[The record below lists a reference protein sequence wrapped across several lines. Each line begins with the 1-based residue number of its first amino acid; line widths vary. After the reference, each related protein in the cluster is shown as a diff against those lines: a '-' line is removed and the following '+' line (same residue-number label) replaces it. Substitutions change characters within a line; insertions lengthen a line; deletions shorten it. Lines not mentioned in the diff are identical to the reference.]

1 MHMPQV
7 EALIAGVVMEAD
19 AILDSQMPHQGA
31 MSNLERRQGVAAQAA
46 VAASVLCQKK
56 VVEVAGEAKEARE
69 ALQMAEVEASARHD
83 AREEARKEA
92 RAAALDAR
100 AAVRDSRYGKGVT
113 MLSGPITLRQTSLR
127 EAFSPMMAAAAVATE
142 TAAVAAVATE
152 TAAVAKL
159 ASTER
164 ALTAARVTVEVKSVT
179 LGKLIRLQD
188 EAQQRSD
195 RQAEY
200 ASVKAMEFQFKLQ
213 RMLQHDGCEQAD

>member
-1 MHMPQV
+1 
-7 EALIAGVVMEAD
+7 
-19 AILDSQMPHQGA
+19 
-31 MSNLERRQGVAAQAA
+31 
-46 VAASVLCQKK
+46 
-56 VVEVAGEAKEARE
+56 
-69 ALQMAEVEASARHD
+69 
-83 AREEARKEA
+83 
-92 RAAALDAR
+92 
-100 AAVRDSRYGKGVT
+100 
-113 MLSGPITLRQTSLR
+113 
-127 EAFSPMMAAAAVATE
+127 MMAA
-142 TAAVAAVATE
+142 AAVATE